1 MGNAT
6 EFATP
11 SLVAMQLLRLLSLL
25 LGKPRDARRFTSAMR
40 PSLADASFAEGWEQL
55 QQEEFAEAERA
66 FRVVLDHRSDN
77 ADASLYLGI
86 ALAGQGRHAEAIVP
100 LGDAAAARPLD
111 AEVHA
116 RLGIS
121 LRETGEA
128 FLAMRSLGEA
138 LRLRP
143 GLRAVEVALDELVSA
158 AARSVARTSPVRA
171 RSLQRG
177 ARRRSHRYTRR
188 MTPASSRALQVGA

>member
-1 MGNAT
+1 
-6 EFATP
+6 
-11 SLVAMQLLRLLSLL
+11 
-25 LGKPRDARRFTSAMR
+25 MR
-40 PSLADASFAEGWEQL
+40 AGSADASFAEGWEHLQL
-55 QQEEFAEAERA
+55 EEFVEAERA
-66 FRVVLDHRSDN
+66 FRLVLDDRADN
-77 ADASLYLGI
+77 ADASLYLGM
-86 ALAGQGRHAEAIVP
+86 ALAGQGRHAEAIAP
-100 LGDAAAARPLD
+100 LRDAAVARPLD

-143 GLRAVEVALDELVSA
+143 GLRAVEMALDELVNA
-158 AARSVARTSPVRA
+158 AARSAVRTSPVHA
-171 RSLQRG
+171 LSLQRG